1 MTVGTDTITAA
12 AARETRA
19 AARSPL
25 RTRHFRNLWLGSTVS
40 YIGDQFYLVAL
51 PWLVLELTG
60 SGLAVGSM
68 LMVAAVPRAVLM
80 LMGGA
85 VTDRSAPRNILL
97 FTTWARTVLVAMVTL
112 LAWLH
117 WVQLWHLYIL

>member
-1 MTVGTDTITAA
+1 MPGGTDTLIATPD
-12 AARETRA
+12 TRA
-19 AARSPL
+19 PARSPL
-25 RTRHFRNLWLGSTVS
+25 RTPHFRNLWLGSTIS

-85 VTDRSAPRNILL
+85 VTDRTAPRNILL
-97 FTTWARTVLVAMVTL
+97 ITTWAR
-112 LAWLH
+112 
-117 WVQLWHLYIL
+117 

>member
-40 YIGDQFYLVAL
+40 LIGDQFYLVAL

-60 SGLAVGSM
+60 SGLAVGTM

-85 VTDRSAPRNILL
+85 LSDRFAPRRILL
-97 FTTWARTVLVAMVTL
+97 ATTWIRMVLVGTVAIGT
-112 LAWLH
+112 W
-117 WVQLWHLYIL
+117 